1 MIGPVLVAFVSG
13 ALFAVGLAV
22 SGMTVPANIVGF
34 LDLARWQPALI
45 FVMVGA
51 IAVYAIAFRLIV
63 RRPAPLFGPRFEVPN
78 RRDLSADLVLGAA
91 AFGIGWGLAGYCG
104 GPAIA
109 SLAVGHL
116 DVLVFVGAMV
126 GGMALARRVRAV
138 TATAGPRDRT
148 AQPPA

>member
-1 MIGPVLVAFVSG
+1 MIGPVLVAFASG

-51 IAVYAIAFRLIV
+51 IAVYAVAFRLIV
-63 RRPAPLFGPRFEVPN
+63 RRPAPLFGPRFELPT

-109 SLAVGHL
+109 SLATGHV
-116 DVLVFVGAMV
+116 DVLVFVAAMV
-126 GGMALARRVRAV
+126 AGMALARGVRGFGGSPSPGERA
-138 TATAGPRDRT
+138 AR
-148 AQPPA
+148 PPA